1 MDDGLIPWNVHQI
14 NKQVVTVKQT
24 GERKMRNLTNKVVVG
39 VAAISGILA
48 PALARAEFSITP
60 PTFDMT
66 QMGTYAGT
74 ILTALAGIWLVRKF
88 IKVTNRS

>member
-1 MDDGLIPWNVHQI
+1 MKGLY
-14 NKQVVTVKQT
+14 NKLVIGAAVVT
-24 GERKMRNLTNKVVVG
+24 G
-39 VAAISGILA
+39 VMV

>member
-1 MDDGLIPWNVHQI
+1 MKEMVQKAMGKVAVGAA
-14 NKQVVTVKQT
+14 VVA
-24 GERKMRNLTNKVVVG
+24 G
-39 VAAISGILA
+39 VLA
-48 PALARAEFSITP
+48 PALARAEFTITP

-88 IKVTNRS
+88 VKTTNRS

>member
-1 MDDGLIPWNVHQI
+1 MKRIYQASMGKVAVGAA
-14 NKQVVTVKQT
+14 VVT
-24 GERKMRNLTNKVVVG
+24 G
-39 VAAISGILA
+39 VLA
-48 PALARAEFSITP
+48 PTLARAEFAITP

>member
-1 MDDGLIPWNVHQI
+1 MEKLYNKSVMVGAGL
-14 NKQVVTVKQT
+14 
-24 GERKMRNLTNKVVVG
+24 VG
-39 VAAISGILA
+39 VLA
-48 PALARAEFSITP
+48 PTLAMAEFAITP

>member
-1 MDDGLIPWNVHQI
+1 MDKIKNA
-14 NKQVVTVKQT
+14 VVVASAA
-24 GERKMRNLTNKVVVG
+24 VVG
-39 VAAISGILA
+39 VLA
-48 PALARAEFSITP
+48 PGLAMAEFSITP

>member
-1 MDDGLIPWNVHQI
+1 MCKAN
-14 NKQVVTVKQT
+14 
-24 GERKMRNLTNKVVVG
+24 VVG
-39 VAAISGILA
+39 AVVAGVLA
-48 PALARAEFSITP
+48 PGLAMAEFTITP

>member
-1 MDDGLIPWNVHQI
+1 MKRLVY
-14 NKQVVTVKQT
+14 
-24 GERKMRNLTNKVVVG
+24 G
-39 VAAISGILA
+39 VAAAVGVLS
-48 PALARAEFSITP
+48 PVLARAEFAITP

>member
-1 MDDGLIPWNVHQI
+1 MDRL
-14 NKQVVTVKQT
+14 K
-24 GERKMRNLTNKVVVG
+24 NKVYAVGAVVSG
-39 VAAISGILA
+39 VLA
-48 PALARAEFSITP
+48 PGLAMAEFSITP

>member
-1 MDDGLIPWNVHQI
+1 MDFGKIKRSVCELCDKAV
-14 NKQVVTVKQT
+14 
-24 GERKMRNLTNKVVVG
+24 MAAAAVG
-39 VAAISGILA
+39 VVMA
-48 PALARAEFSITP
+48 PALARAEFTITP

>member
-1 MDDGLIPWNVHQI
+1 MIRRAYQRLMGKAGSIA
-14 NKQVVTVKQT
+14 
-24 GERKMRNLTNKVVVG
+24 
-39 VAAISGILA
+39 AAIPMALVPS
-48 PALARAEFSITP
+48 LARADFSITP

>member
-1 MDDGLIPWNVHQI
+1 MDKIKGMCLRLVMVFAGL
-14 NKQVVTVKQT
+14 
-24 GERKMRNLTNKVVVG
+24 VG
-39 VAAISGILA
+39 VLVPG
-48 PALARAEFSITP
+48 LARAEFSITP